1 MKTSAP
7 LIAYHGDPLQKARY
21 LARVRAHGKASEIVT
36 GLVWENG
43 RGSAAGCTVH
53 SDRLEAYEAE
63 LGVPKVLA
71 QLEDCVFEGLF
82 SFGSPALALAYPERF
97 LAAIKVGAGLSLVW
111 PKVALWMLAD
121 GKYGMIRSSGTPRSA
136 SAIKDLAGLY
146 QKWANGER
154 PAMSTLR
161 SAERGAA
168 WIPGVAVYGAACIA
182 AGDILIGCHLAASAY
197 ADIAAAP
204 YKKARGEYNRN
215 LADRLIAVLKN
226 TR

>member
-1 MKTSAP
+1 
-7 LIAYHGDPLQKARY
+7 
-21 LARVRAHGKASEIVT
+21 
-36 GLVWENG
+36 
-43 RGSAAGCTVH
+43 
-53 SDRLEAYEAE
+53 
-63 LGVPKVLA
+63 
-71 QLEDCVFEGLF
+71 
-82 SFGSPALALAYPERF
+82 
-97 LAAIKVGAGLSLVW
+97 
-111 PKVALWMLAD
+111 
-121 GKYGMIRSSGTPRSA
+121 
-136 SAIKDLAGLY
+136 
-146 QKWANGER
+146 
-154 PAMSTLR
+154 MSTLR